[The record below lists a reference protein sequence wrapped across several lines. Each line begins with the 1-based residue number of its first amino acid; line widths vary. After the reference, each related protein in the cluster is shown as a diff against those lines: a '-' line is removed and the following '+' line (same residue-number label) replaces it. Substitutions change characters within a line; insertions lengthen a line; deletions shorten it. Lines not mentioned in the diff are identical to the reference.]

1 MALYSFLASY
11 TGIAVS
17 LWAELDNAGIKKNA
31 LDKDARIKRN
41 RQDIVVSFFFS
52 LQHKS
57 QQYVNALK
65 ETYSIAPSILN

>member
-1 MALYSFLASY
+1 MALYSFLASD

-41 RQDIVVSFFFS
+41 RQDIVVSFFFQFAAQES
-52 LQHKS
+52 
-57 QQYVNALK
+57 
-65 ETYSIAPSILN
+65 TIR